1 MDDYIINPLI
11 TDYITWLETQKES
24 SQNTLDNYKLDLE
37 IFEKYLIDKSL
48 SITEVTTDDIENY
61 KTYMLKE
68 KKWAGS
74 TRARRIIALRNFYKY
89 LTIKKVVK
97 ENPTLGVLVPNIPE
111 RQPVYLTER
120 QAKKLVSMTET
131 QAEPYSTRD
140 RLLLLMFLTAGLR
153 VGEMSNVKLN
163 DITENVLTVIGKGNK
178 QRRIGL
184 NNDVMEALNDYLC
197 IRPNVSE
204 YLFIS
209 NRNQRMVKR
218 TMQYTVDKYLELA
231 KLDTSIYSAHKLR
244 HTAATLMHKHG
255 VDIKTLKE
263 ILGHEK
269 IETTEIY
276 THVDDEQLQQVANV
290 TQGMF
295 SKKSKINK

>member
-1 MDDYIINPLI
+1 MKEYKPNKLI

-24 SQNTLDNYKLDLE
+24 SKNTLDNYKLDLE
-37 IFEKYLIDKSL
+37 IFEKYLIDNNL
-48 SITEVTTDDIENY
+48 TITDVTIENIENF

-68 KKWAGS
+68 KEWASS
-74 TRARRIIALRNFYKY
+74 TRARRIIALRNFYEY
-89 LTIKKVVK
+89 LTIKELVK
-97 ENPTLGVLVPNIPE
+97 KNPTLGVEVPKIPK

-131 QAEPYSTRD
+131 QVEPYRTRD
-140 RLLLLMFLTAGLR
+140 RLLLLMFLTVGLR
-153 VGEMSNVKLN
+153 VEEMSNVKLD

-178 QRRIGL
+178 QRRIVL
-184 NNDVMEALNDYLC
+184 NDDVMETLKDYLC

-231 KLDTSIYSAHKLR
+231 KLDTSVYSVHKLR
-244 HTAATLMHKHG
+244 HTACTLMHKSG

-276 THVDDEQLQQVANV
+276 THIDDDQLKKAANT

-295 SKKSKINK
+295 ARKIS